1 MGNIKIR
8 NTKLFLMKLYWT
20 NSALPI
26 QDTNGKTRF
35 AMDFLVLSRL
45 LSATLMNSRR
55 KTTAIWKEEPR
66 GTTAHNNLLLS
77 TMSKVYLW
85 EMLLKRK
92 YYLLCRCLSASK
104 LDSSYNED
112 TKISKEFQD
121 LTLDELEVVATLG
134 MGGFGRVE
142 LVRDDILIFS
152 GGWGSERTLGQGW
165 EIIQQVK

>member
-1 MGNIKIR
+1 
-8 NTKLFLMKLYWT
+8 
-20 NSALPI
+20 
-26 QDTNGKTRF
+26 
-35 AMDFLVLSRL
+35 
-45 LSATLMNSRR
+45 
-55 KTTAIWKEEPR
+55 
-66 GTTAHNNLLLS
+66 
-77 TMSKVYLW
+77 
-85 EMLLKRK
+85 MLLKRK